1 MQAVINAEHSR
12 YDTIGN
18 AGFGLDFGTLR
29 GRRSAVIEGINS
41 FKALQTSLIAII
53 QFALSLVAPAALKI
67 PTPLWWCYNQLD
79 IGLNNTVHEICE
91 ASRVEEHEGNPGF
104 TGSSLIHQLRMSS
117 IPDVEC
123 TVDYQ

>member
-67 PTPLWWCYNQLD
+67 PTPLWRCYNQLD
-79 IGLNNTVHEICE
+79 IGLNKTVHEICE
-91 ASRVEEHEGNPGF
+91 ALRVEEHKGDSGF
-104 TGSSLIHQLRMSS
+104 TGSPLIHRLCMSS
-117 IPDVEC
+117 VHGVKR
-123 TVDYQ
+123 TADYQ